1 MIKKIILSIYII
13 LSLIYIIFSLS
24 FKNEDVNKDGQV
36 NSKDMLDLRNYL
48 IKESDINEKN

>member
-48 IKESDINEKN
+48 IKKGE